1 MLEKTL
7 RAAADRRA
15 RTISRRAA
23 VTLTARDGAYAP
35 DLARLEV
42 DAPDAGARRLGPDG
56 LLTFAVETD
65 EPLYLSGELELEP
78 SNDLRPG
85 LRASVLCDD
94 TLVAAPMLAEVRQ
107 AGNRGFIRESFVVP
121 KANSWMIAT
130 RESDLQG
137 RVPFSPSR

>member
-1 MLEKTL
+1 MLEL
-7 RAAADRRA
+7 VEPR
-15 RTISRRAA
+15 
-23 VTLTARDGAYAP
+23 VG
-35 DLARLEV
+35 DLELAGHGHV
-42 DAPDAGARRLGPDG
+42 GVDHDAPQVVERRL
-56 LLTFAVETD
+56 TRV
-65 EPLYLSGELELEP
+65 PLDRDVLEP

-107 AGNRGFIRESFVVP
+107 ARNRGFIRESFVVP

-137 RVPFSPSR
+137 RVPFPPSR